1 MVGQAGTWL
10 SNVGHV
16 GRISRR
22 GHRNQKAMM
31 YLVDGLEHFFMV
43 SLWWNEW
50 LIMVSNW
57 NNHISG
63 WWFGTWILFSIIY
76 MGCHPSHWLSY
87 FWRWLKPPTRFT
99 IYYRIWPYIMQ
110 NRTVAILFIIGGG
123 LQNVYKKWFKREHS
137 IFHGFFTLW
146 YIYIYTQCIY
156 IYVFKG
162 IFWDIDYCSQCF
174 AAVHIVQSQSLSKI
188 GGQPSTTLRY

>member
-1 MVGQAGTWL
+1 MCNTTSYIEART
-10 SNVGHV
+10 H
-16 GRISRR
+16 ISRLQVEIR
-22 GHRNQKAMM
+22 GGWTGGD
-31 YLVDGLEHFFMV
+31 LVVERGPRGKNFTSRPSKSEGHDVSGWWFGTFFMV

-156 IYVFKG
+156 IC
-162 IFWDIDYCSQCF
+162 I
-174 AAVHIVQSQSLSKI
+174 
-188 GGQPSTTLRY
+188 